1 MKTRP
6 LILLVDDDVT
16 LLRTIG
22 AQIGLEGFDT
32 VLSSTATSAIEVLK
46 GQSVDLVIIDLF
58 MPDRDGIET
67 ITDIRT
73 HWPDLPIIAISG
85 GWRTIGA
92 DTVLE
97 MALAI
102 GAQSA
107 LAKPF
112 DRATLMAAIKAAL
125 RRA

>member
-1 MKTRP
+1 MADQP
-6 LILLVDDDVT
+6 LILLIDDDVT
-16 LLRTIG
+16 LLRTMG
-22 AQIGLEGFDT
+22 AQIRLEGFDT
-32 VLSSTATSAIEVLK
+32 VLSSTATEAIEILNN
-46 GQSVDLVIIDLF
+46 QAIDLVVMDLF

-67 ITDIRT
+67 ITEIQT

-92 DTVLE
+92 DNILE

-102 GAQSA
+102 GARSA

-112 DRATLMAAIKAAL
+112 DRATLIAAIRAAL
-125 RRA
+125 PHE